1 MAKEFKEATFTI
13 VKARGGF
20 MVTMQKEYDPEED
33 GFEVEGE
40 PQDAFIIP
48 GDELNAEELGRQIVT
63 SIVGQRMAPK
73 KRR

>member
-13 VKARGGF
+13 TKARGGF
-20 MVTMQKEYDPEED
+20 MVTMQKEYDPDD
-33 GFEVEGE
+33 GDFDDNPE

-63 SIVGQRMAPK
+63 SIVGQRVAPK